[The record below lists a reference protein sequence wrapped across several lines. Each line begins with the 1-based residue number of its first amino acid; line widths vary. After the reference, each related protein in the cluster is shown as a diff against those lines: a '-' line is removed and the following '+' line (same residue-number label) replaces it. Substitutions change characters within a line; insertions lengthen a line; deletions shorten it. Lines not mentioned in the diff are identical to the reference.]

1 MGGMWGKEQNKDS
14 DATAEDGLPGG
25 VHKRPGLRAVQVSRA

>member
-1 MGGMWGKEQNKDS
+1 MGGTQGEEQNKDS

-25 VHKRPGLRAVQVSRA
+25 VHKRPALRASWVSRA